1 MTTRTV
7 RAHVAVQKSRLT
19 MSMTVVV
26 LLVTWVK
33 LPLKVLL
40 DMREVLV
47 VVIVEAFAATKP
59 LRLGG
64 AARP

>member
-1 MTTRTV
+1 M
-7 RAHVAVQKSRLT
+7 AVQKSRLT

-40 DMREVLV
+40 DMRVLV

-59 LRLGG
+59 LILGG